1 MGVERNL
8 ISAQLLSIRANSLSE
23 QGLDLDLSEE
33 IYAALEAWRQR
44 MGRPICDLAEDLNV
58 QGCPCPFRPAEDFVG
73 LHAPVLHSDP

>member
-33 IYAALEAWRQR
+33 VYAALEAWRQR
-44 MGRPICDLAEDLNV
+44 MGRPICDLAEDLNAQSV
-58 QGCPCPFRPAEDFVG
+58 TPPLPPQQEG
-73 LHAPVLHSDP
+73 

>member
-33 IYAALEAWRQR
+33 VYAALEAWRQR
-44 MGRPICDLAEDLNV
+44 MGRPICDLAEDLNAQAV
-58 QGCPCPFRPAEDFVG
+58 TPPLPPQQEG
-73 LHAPVLHSDP
+73 